1 MALEMVLNE
10 LSLAKAANLF
20 EARAWMS
27 ELIKTSSFAAS
38 HGVARV
44 LHSEPNVHSL
54 NIADGY
60 PLARWRNDEDVPREE
75 RQYFRSLITK
85 SPLVMVE
92 LEDGEGESSLPPEYL
107 FDNQAAKGL
116 GFAFEGNRVA
126 ISLQSKPDWN
136 KSILEIIVQS
146 LSADGDLEISNGKV
160 HHASHRSHITENLGW
175 IKRYTTSK
183 LSSGRDLVRR
193 RGELLPS
200 LEFCSTA
207 LEQLEGLT
215 QSSPHFIQ
223 IVKHLLAFQE
233 YCENW
238 TAEMFV
244 SSSFPGKITKES
256 GPTLQLYG
264 AERTFVCPDG
274 RQRLFVWHA
283 RITPEAWRIYFEPQ
297 VERRAL
303 TIAYIGP
310 HLSTVRYPT

>member
-27 ELIKTSSFAAS
+27 ELIKTSAFAAS

-54 NIADGY
+54 SIADGY
-60 PLARWRNDEDVPREE
+60 PLARWRNDEEVPREE

-85 SPLVMVE
+85 SPLLMLE
-92 LEDGEGESSLPPEYL
+92 LEDGEGESSLPRDYL

-116 GFAFEGNRVA
+116 GFAFEGNRIA
-126 ISLQSKPDWN
+126 ISVQSKPVWN
-136 KSILEIIVQS
+136 KSILELIVQS
-146 LSADGDLEISNGKV
+146 LSVDGDLEISNGKV
-160 HHASHRSHITENLGW
+160 HHASNRSHITESLRW
-175 IKRYTTSK
+175 IKRYTNSK
-183 LSSGRDLVRR
+183 LSSGSDLVRR
-193 RGELLPS
+193 RGELIPS

-207 LEQLEGLT
+207 LEQLEALT

-223 IVKHLLAFQE
+223 VVKHLLAFQE

-244 SSSFPGKITKES
+244 TSSFPGRITKES
-256 GPTLQLYG
+256 GPTLQAYG
-264 AERTFVCPDG
+264 SERTFVCPDG
-274 RQRLFVWHA
+274 RERLFIWHA
-283 RITPEAWRIYFEPQ
+283 RITPEPWRIYFEPQ

-310 HLSTVRYPT
+310 HLRTVRYST